1 MHPMQNIA
9 IKAVR
14 RAASIIQRA
23 SNNLENLRS
32 ATKSYNNFVTEVDQ
46 AAEAA
51 IIETIQSQYPTHGFL
66 AEESQNQTQLGE
78 QEYQW
83 IIDPL
88 DGTTNYMH
96 GYPHYSVSIALMHK
110 KQLVQGVVYDPI
122 RNDLFVARRGQ
133 GAYLNDR
140 RIRVANRGH
149 LTGALLATG
158 FPYADFSRLDEYV
171 STLKA
176 MLQKTAGVRRE
187 GSAALDL
194 CYVAS
199 GRVDGFW
206 EFDLKPWDI
215 AAGALIAQEAGAIV
229 TDLEGEDTWLE
240 TGNIIAA
247 NPKILALMIKTF
259 AETKEK
265 SANSPTNA
273 AESSS

>member
-140 RIRVANRGH
+140 RIRVANRGQ
-149 LTGALLATG
+149 LAGSLMATG

-265 SANSPTNA
+265 SANSSTNSA
-273 AESSS
+273 KSSS

>member
-9 IKAVR
+9 IKAAR
-14 RAASIIQRA
+14 RAAGIIQRA
-23 SNNLENLRS
+23 TNNLDNLRS
-32 ATKSYNNFVTEVDQ
+32 ATKSYNNYVTEVDK
-46 AAEAA
+46 AAEDA
-51 IIETIQSQYPTHGFL
+51 IIDTIQSQYPNHGFL
-66 AEESQNQTQLGE
+66 AEERKNKTQLGE

-88 DGTTNYMH
+88 DGTTNYIH
-96 GYPHYSVSIALMHK
+96 GYPHYSVSIALLHK
-110 KQLVQGVVYDPI
+110 NQLVQGVVYDPI

-140 RIRVANRGH
+140 RIRVANRGQ
-149 LTGALLATG
+149 LAGSLIATG
-158 FPYADFSRLDEYV
+158 FPYADFSRLDEYLAIFK
-171 STLKA
+171 T
-176 MLQKTAGVRRE
+176 MIQNTAGVRRE

-199 GRVDGFW
+199 GRADGFW

-240 TGNIIAA
+240 TGNIVAA
-247 NPKILALMIKTF
+247 NPKILALMLKIITENRKNLL
-259 AETKEK
+259 
-265 SANSPTNA
+265 AN
-273 AESSS
+273 AESIQS